1 MGWRFVLS
9 LIFAMIVALFAIQ
22 NAESVVINFVTWKVT
37 VSQALVILLSAILGA
52 VIVMLL
58 SLFKQIKMGSE
69 IKYEKRN
76 VTVLQAENANLR
88 TKLDEANGKLAE
100 RAAAAR
106 QVDTRP
112 VDTTPLDTTQVTP
125 ETDQLPEEQEDIA
138 PKSWID
144 R

>member
-22 NAESVVINFVTWKVT
+22 NAESVAINFVTWNVT
-37 VSQALVILLSAILGA
+37 VSQALVILLSAIVGA

-76 VTVLQAENANLR
+76 VTGLQAENTALR
-88 TKLDEANGKLAE
+88 AKLDQANEKLVE
-100 RAAAAR
+100 LAAAATAPITDS
-106 QVDTRP
+106 DTAARSMEAES
-112 VDTTPLDTTQVTP
+112 QSN
-125 ETDQLPEEQEDIA
+125 EQEPVQ
-138 PKSWID
+138 PKSWAE

>member
-9 LIFAMIVALFAIQ
+9 LIFAMLVALFAIQ
-22 NAESVVINFVTWKVT
+22 NADSVVINFVTWKVT

-76 VTVLQAENANLR
+76 VTGLQAENTALR
-88 TKLDEANGKLAE
+88 AKLDQANEKLADL
-100 RAAAAR
+100 AAAAK
-106 QVDTRP
+106 P
-112 VDTTPLDTTQVTP
+112 VDPTSVSTPDADQPAVEP
-125 ETDQLPEEQEDIA
+125 EDA
-138 PKSWID
+138 GPKSWLD

>member
-22 NAESVVINFVTWKVT
+22 NAESVAINFVTWNVT
-37 VSQALVILLSAILGA
+37 VSQALVILLSAIVGA

-76 VTVLQAENANLR
+76 VTGLQAENTALR
-88 TKLDEANGKLAE
+88 AKLDQANEKLVELAATAK
-100 RAAAAR
+100 AAATAPITDSDTAAR
-106 QVDTRP
+106 SMEAESQSN
-112 VDTTPLDTTQVTP
+112 
-125 ETDQLPEEQEDIA
+125 EQEPVQ
-138 PKSWID
+138 PKSWAE